1 MNSAQKTARIFVM
14 VKFERG
20 KLINRKEL
28 YRGRIIDL
36 VVDDIQINGIDTLR
50 EVVRHPGGVVVLAE
64 VEPDRIPF
72 VRQHRYPIDKDL
84 LELPAGKIDR
94 GEDPAVSAARELE
107 EETGYRPNHLRHA
120 LSFYSSPGFCD
131 ELLHLYYSDD
141 LTETTTNREHDE
153 EILLEFYS
161 VDEALQLIADG
172 KILDGKTITAV
183 YWLHQRRSKA

>member
-1 MNSAQKTARIFVM
+1 MNSTLKTARIIGM

-20 KLINRKEL
+20 TLLKRKEL
-28 YRGRIIDL
+28 YQGRIIDL
-36 VVDDIQINGIDTLR
+36 VVDDIQINGVETVR

-64 VEPDRIPF
+64 VAPDRIPF

-107 EETGYRPNHLRHA
+107 EETGYRPNRLEHA

-141 LTETTTNREHDE
+141 LTETATNREHDE
-153 EILLEFYS
+153 EIVLEFYS
-161 VDEALQLIADG
+161 VEEALQLIAAG
-172 KILDGKTITAV
+172 SILDGKTITAV
-183 YWLHQRRSKA
+183 YWLHHRRARV